1 MTNFKN
7 MMKKFFL
14 VFLLVFSFIAVV
26 GCGDKDKDNENQG
39 GNGGEENPPVVTPVT
54 MTISASQET
63 IKTGETVSLTVTVN
77 GTEDKAYTWTVSEP
91 TIVSVSSDD
100 KLTVIGEVKID
111 KMVTVTATLTADSNV
126 TASKTIKVVAPV
138 VDGAVGEL
146 TSEMLV
152 AIGNPS
158 ITVTGT
164 ITDYYQDFNQA
175 VNSSTEKYQM
185 EVAMSEGA
193 WRGSWYSE
201 REKANVLSDNY
212 RKGTVDGLKD
222 QYGNIGHALQK
233 VYIDKDNKVAIDT
246 VKDYISVPAIW
257 EAQHLWNHLGNLQIN
272 KFSYDAENEVYEY
285 NINYSDMDDL
295 YLMTYLSYS
304 LTPMLDDT
312 LNKVYLEIENGEIV
326 KLLAQTEI
334 IYYGSETKEEADA
347 MSYTTVELTF
357 SNVGTTVVEDP
368 APYEAPLYAEKL
380 EAALKKMGD
389 ATNYTFHA
397 KDTTTYAPVTDGGEY
412 EVESASS
419 SSKAYARRN
428 SIVNFKVY
436 DNVSSVGTVGC
447 FGQITESAALFANT
461 GKYSYTMDG
470 KPYYTNYTGYKQN
483 EDGTFDTFKFNSKTM
498 SLEGTKKTTGSM
510 FDVLPTFEFSA
521 SVFKFAGMSMN
532 ANGKSTYTFILRDSA
547 ITRDVALEISAY
559 NYADDAAPATTNT
572 LTIVVDED
580 GNFVNTVYPYSL
592 VSGTYMGYVSTTYS
606 HIGTTE
612 LDADLFDGYIP
623 RVLKTS
629 WSEYITKYYSPTF
642 STLDSHEEAT
652 SVVLEAVYGDDAKDL
667 PAPSVFLNILG
678 DNISGP
684 FYNWKEKGVDEAGN
698 VINTGYISIT
708 VATTEYDENHQITNY
723 EELMAELQAALEKE
737 GFVLSKA
744 NTDTT
749 GGASG
754 RANRYVCF
762 IKGNIQIVIENN
774 FTKYLW
780 IYFYKTGDWSL
791 RR

>member
-1 MTNFKN
+1 MAEKRADTTSTPDIDTGPRVVSR
-7 MMKKFFL
+7 
-14 VFLLVFSFIAVV
+14 VFEGDRTLWIIFTILLVISVLVV
-26 GCGDKDKDNENQG
+26 
-39 GNGGEENPPVVTPVT
+39 
-54 MTISASQET
+54 
-63 IKTGETVSLTVTVN
+63 
-77 GTEDKAYTWTVSEP
+77 Y
-91 TIVSVSSDD
+91 
-100 KLTVIGEVKID
+100 
-111 KMVTVTATLTADSNV
+111 
-126 TASKTIKVVAPV
+126 
-138 VDGAVGEL
+138 
-146 TSEMLV
+146 
-152 AIGNPS
+152 
-158 ITVTGT
+158 
-164 ITDYYQDFNQA
+164 
-175 VNSSTEKYQM
+175 SSTAKMTYN
-185 EVAMSEGA
+185 AGSDMS
-193 WRGSWYSE
+193 
-201 REKANVLSDNY
+201 LFD
-212 RKGTVDGLKD
+212 
-222 QYGNIGHALQK
+222 ALQK
-233 VYIDKDNKVAIDT
+233 QLMYVMGAVMAI
-246 VKDYISVPAIW
+246 
-257 EAQHLWNHLGNLQIN
+257 
-272 KFSYDAENEVYEY
+272 F
-285 NINYSDMDDL
+285 
-295 YLMTYLSYS
+295 
-304 LTPMLDDT
+304 
-312 LNKVYLEIENGEIV
+312 
-326 KLLAQTEI
+326 
-334 IYYGSETKEEADA
+334 
-347 MSYTTVELTF
+347 
-357 SNVGTTVVEDP
+357 VVH
-368 APYEAPLYAEKL
+368 KI
-380 EAALKKMGD
+380 
-389 ATNYTFHA
+389 NYTFYLRWSRVFYLLCLIGTIATYFVGVEANEAARWLQIGPLSIQPSELLKIATILVLARAMESRQKVIDTLKIIPTSFRLRDPKQLEILRNNTLPLLGPVIFSCGAVLPAHTSSAVIIFVISIIMLYLGRVNLREIA
-397 KDTTTYAPVTDGGEY
+397 KFCLVIGVVGALGIGTMELFDKGRMGVAHKRIDRWYNEWFGETTAKNIYELSDTQRALIAIHDGGLVGEGAGQSTSR
-412 EVESASS
+412 VLVTHPESDYV
-419 SSKAYARRN
+419 YAFF
-428 SIVNFKVY
+428 I
-436 DNVSSVGTVGC
+436 
-447 FGQITESAALFANT
+447 
-461 GKYSYTMDG
+461 
-470 KPYYTNYTGYKQN
+470 
-483 EDGTFDTFKFNSKTM
+483 KFNSKTM

-684 FYNWKEKGVDEAGN
+684 FYNWKEKCVDEAGN